1 MREQASRNPLS
12 HTVGRAEP
20 RPAFPPPPT
29 TSTPTSQRCVQ
40 IGLLCDEQFVLVC
53 PDCAMSI

>member
-29 TSTPTSQRCVQ
+29 TSTPTSRRHSVVSRL
-40 IGLLCDEQFVLVC
+40 GY
-53 PDCAMSI
+53 CAMSNLC